1 MAKKPVSSS
10 SNSARGEGHA
20 VTKSGNMVY
29 VAIDPSSVVKYV
41 RAGNDLLIHQDNGK
55 VIRIRGFFTAQDTQ
69 KLELVYK
76 YDGSEWPVKAIQS
89 TIPLDDETGAEVAFT
104 VAEERSESDNATL
117 LALAALGAA
126 AIGIGTGGSSG
137 GSGGGNGGGGT
148 PEKPAPKSPDLT
160 TKANADGTVTASGLA
175 AAGSS
180 VTVTFPDGS
189 SRVVVAGADG
199 KFSTTS
205 LKPQETGNVTAIVT
219 DANGKSSL
227 PKVVEYIDKVAPGKP
242 DGLSYTDEVG
252 PITGKI
258 AEKGVTD
265 DARPTL
271 SGKAEPN
278 STITIRDG
286 TTVIGTTKADAQGNW
301 TFRPT
306 TALAEGEHK
315 ITFTAT
321 DKAKN
326 ESAPSAEFVFTVDT
340 VAPPVPAVKAVLD
353 NEKETG
359 DPVALTSGGWTNDAT
374 PEFTGEGAE
383 AGTTIYFYDNGNE
396 IGKTVVG
403 TDGKWTFTPAVNL
416 QDGKHSVTM
425 KAVDKAGNTSAAS
438 TAFELNVDTVAP
450 NAPSIAQIMDDV
462 GSVTGIIAN
471 GKTTDDTQP
480 TLSGSG
486 AEAGSIV
493 KIYDGTTL
501 IGQTTAN
508 ANGTWT
514 FTPET
519 ALAEGTHVFTV
530 TATDKAGNEGASS
543 TPWTIEVDV
552 TPPAATFVPVII
564 NATDD
569 VQPNIGTVAHEGFTN
584 DTTPRLN
591 GKGAEPSGFIR
602 IYEGDKLLGQVQA
615 DENGNWTFDVPAR
628 SEGSH
633 SFVAKTVDAAG
644 NEGSSSDPFTLTVD
658 TTAPVASDAVI
669 TEVKDSAEP
678 HTGNVVH
685 GGLTNDARPVVS
697 GTAVD
702 GIILVRIYDGT
713 TLLGEVEVTGGL
725 WSFTPESD
733 LLNGAHNFRIK
744 AVDAAGNEGPYS
756 PIWSVTVDTLAPN
769 APVIAQILDDTGTV
783 KGNVA
788 DGKTTD
794 AVRPKMSGGSAEAG
808 STVKIY
814 DKGVLIG
821 ETTANAN
828 GTWTFTPAEDL
839 AEGEHV
845 FTVTSTDKAGNE
857 GVPSSSWTVTVDT
870 TAPEQPVISRVVDVI
885 GDELTADMIS
895 GERRPN
901 LSGEAEA
908 GSVVTIYDNGKKI
921 GTVVAED
928 DGTWSFEPKANLAQ
942 GEHKF
947 TVKATDAAGNSSE
960 VSEAF
965 TFTVDT
971 VAPDRPEI
979 TAITDDVGLITGSI
993 KANGVTDDARPV
1005 LTGKA
1010 EAGSTVTIYDFG
1022 EAIGTVTAD
1031 ATGAWSFT
1039 PDTDLAE
1046 GGHSFS
1052 VSATDAAG
1060 NVSPASKAFVIS
1072 VDTVAPDAPQFTTG
1086 YDAVGPVIGEFN
1098 SGAIINDGR
1107 PKLSGSGAEPN
1118 AKVTIYQDGVA
1129 VATITADAGGQWNWK
1144 SDAALSDATYVFT
1157 ATVTDTAGNVS
1168 APSAGFTVSVDTVAP
1183 AAPMI
1188 EVITDNVAPVEG
1200 NVDKGGF
1207 TNDTTPTLSGSG
1219 AEANGT
1225 VRIYDGA
1232 TLLGEVKAD
1241 ADGKWTF
1248 TPENALGSGVHSF
1261 TVVGVDAAGNV
1272 SVRSDAYSVTV
1283 DTLAPNA
1290 PAITQVLDDV
1300 GSVQGAVA
1308 NGKTT
1313 DDTKP
1318 TISGSGAEGGSI
1330 VKIYDGT

>member
-20 VTKSGNMVY
+20 VTKSGNTVY

-55 VIRIRGFFTAQDTQ
+55 VIRIRGFFTAQDMQ

-76 YDGSEWPVKAIQS
+76 HDGSEWPVKAIQS
-89 TIPLDDETGAEVAFT
+89 TIPVDDETGTEVEFSG
-104 VAEERSESDNATL
+104 VAQNSDGGDNNL

-126 AIGIGTGGSSG
+126 AIGIATGGRGGS
-137 GSGGGNGGGGT
+137 GSGGGGGGGGA
-148 PEKPAPKSPDLT
+148 PEKPAPKSPELA
-160 TKANADGTVTASGLA
+160 TKANADGTVTATGLA

-180 VTVTFPDGS
+180 VSVTFPDGS

-199 KFSTTS
+199 KFSVTS
-205 LKPQETGNVTAIVT
+205 LKPQETGKVTAVVT
-219 DANGKSSL
+219 DANGKSSP

-242 DGLSYTDEVG
+242 DSLSYTDNEG
-252 PITGKI
+252 SITGKI
-258 AEKGVTD
+258 PEKGVTD

-271 SGKAEPN
+271 SGKAEPG
-278 STITIRDG
+278 STITVRDG
-286 TTVIGTTKADAQGNW
+286 TTVIGTTIVDAQGNW

-306 TALAEGEHK
+306 TALAQGEHK

-326 ESAPSAEFVFTVDT
+326 ESAPSTEFIFTVDT
-340 VAPPVPAVKAVLD
+340 VAPPVPAVKAVMD
-353 NEKETG
+353 NEKENG
-359 DPVALTSGGWTNDAT
+359 GSVALTSGGWTNDAT
-374 PEFTGEGAE
+374 PEFSGEGAE

-403 TDGKWTFTPAVNL
+403 ADGKWKFTPAVNL
-416 QDGKHSVTM
+416 QDGKHSVTL

-450 NAPSIAQIMDDV
+450 NAPSIGQIIDDV
-462 GSVTGIIAN
+462 GSVTGIIGS
-471 GKTTDDTQP
+471 GKTTDDTKP

-486 AEAGSIV
+486 AEGGSIV
-493 KIYDGTTL
+493 KVYDNGKL
-501 IGQTTAN
+501 IGETTAN

-514 FTPET
+514 FTPAI

-530 TATDKAGNEGASS
+530 TSTDKADNEGPSS

-552 TPPAATFVPVII
+552 TAPDAAFVPVIM
-564 NATDD
+564 NASDD
-569 VQPNIGTVAHEGFTN
+569 VQPNVGTVAHEGFTN

-602 IYEGDKLLGQVQA
+602 IYEGTTLLGQVQA
-615 DENGNWTFDVPAR
+615 DENGNWAFDVPAR
-628 SEGSH
+628 AEGSH

-644 NEGSSSDPFTLTVD
+644 NEGSSSDPFTLTID
-658 TTAPVASDAVI
+658 TTAPIASDAVI
-669 TEVKDSAEP
+669 TQVLDTAEP
-678 HTGNVVH
+678 HTGNIAH
-685 GGLTNDARPVVS
+685 GGLTNDARPTVS

-702 GIILVRIYDGT
+702 GITLIRIYDGT
-713 TLLGEVEVTGGL
+713 TLLDEVEVVNGI
-725 WSFTPESD
+725 WSFTPESA

-756 PIWSVTVDTLAPN
+756 PTWSVTVDTTAPG
-769 APVIAQILDDTGTV
+769 APVIAQIQDDVGTV
-783 KGNVA
+783 KGNVT
-788 DGKTTD
+788 DGMTTD
-794 AVRPKMSGGSAEAG
+794 AVRPKLSGGSAEAG

-828 GTWTFTPAEDL
+828 GTWSFTPTSDL
-839 AEGEHV
+839 AEGSHV

-857 GVPSSSWTVTVDT
+857 GVPSANWTVTVDT
-870 TAPEQPVISRVVDVI
+870 IAPELPVISQLFDTK
-885 GDELTADMIS
+885 GEELSENMIS
-895 GERRPN
+895 GERRPT
-901 LSGEAEA
+901 LTGEAEA

-921 GTVVAED
+921 GTVIAEE
-928 DGTWSFEPKANLAQ
+928 DGTWSFEPKNNLGQ

-947 TVKATDAAGNSSE
+947 TIKSTDAAGNTSE
-960 VSEAF
+960 VSEPF

-971 VAPDRPEI
+971 VAPNRPEI
-979 TAITDDVGLITGSI
+979 STITDGVGSITGLV

-1005 LTGKA
+1005 LSGKA

-1022 EAIGTVTAD
+1022 EVIGTVTAD
-1031 ATGAWSFT
+1031 ANGGWTFT
-1039 PDTDLAE
+1039 PDADLTD

-1052 VSATDAAG
+1052 VTATDAAG
-1060 NVSPASKAFVIS
+1060 NVSPASKAFVIT

-1086 YDAVGPVIGEFN
+1086 YDAVGPVVGEFN

-1129 VATITADAGGQWNWK
+1129 VAMITADAGGQWNWK
-1144 SDAALSDATYVFT
+1144 SNAALSDATYVFT

-1168 APSAGFTVSVDTVAP
+1168 AASSGFSVTVDTVAP
-1183 AAPMI
+1183 AAPKI
-1188 EVITDNVAPVEG
+1188 EAITDNVAPVEG

-1207 TNDTTPTLSGSG
+1207 TNDTTPTLNGSG

-1272 SVRSDAYSVTV
+1272 SARSDAYSVTV
-1283 DTLAPNA
+1283 DTTAPVA
-1290 PAITQVLDDV
+1290 PTITQVLDDV
-1300 GSVQGAVA
+1300 GSVQGA
-1308 NGKTT
+1308 
-1313 DDTKP
+1313 
-1318 TISGSGAEGGSI
+1318 
-1330 VKIYDGT
+1330 